1 MTRGLAGARGS
12 RRMTL
17 LSLVGAL
24 YMMVSGGPYALEEL
38 ARDVGF
44 GPAIVVLLAVPLF
57 WSVPT
62 ALMVGELAS
71 ALPEEGGYYA
81 WVRRALGP
89 FWGFQ
94 EAWLSLVASVFDMA
108 LYPTFF
114 TLYLTRLVPALG
126 AWPSAP
132 IVTGALVIATAAV
145 YNVAGARAVGN
156 GSAAMAVL
164 LMGPFAVMVALAVF
178 GHSAPAAPFAP
189 HAAASVAPDLA
200 GAVVVAM
207 WNYMGWDNASTV
219 AGEVERP
226 QRTYPRA
233 VLLAVGL
240 VAITYVVP
248 FAAMRLAGVDPSSWD
263 TGAWADE
270 ARALGGTPLGVA
282 VVVGGMLS
290 AFGMCAALSLS
301 YSRLPLALAEDGF
314 LPRDF
319 ASRRTRRGVPWL
331 SVLACAVV
339 WSLSLGMSFERLVTL
354 DIVLYGSSLL
364 LEFVALVALR
374 LREPALARPFR
385 VPGGLAVAVA
395 LGIGP
400 LGLLGFALAKNASER
415 VGPMSAPLFAGGLML
430 LGPLAY
436 VAARRLSPSA
446 GKTAQGLA
454 P

>member
-1 MTRGLAGARGS
+1 
-12 RRMTL
+12 MTL

-114 TLYLTRLVPALG
+114 TLYLTRLIPALG

-132 IVTGALVIATAAV
+132 IVTGALLLATAAA

-156 GSAAMAVL
+156 GSAAMGVL
-164 LMGPFAVMVALAVF
+164 LMGPFAVMVALVVF
-178 GHSAPAAPFAP
+178 GHSAPAGL
-189 HAAASVAPDLA
+189 HAASSVAPDLA

-233 VLLAVGL
+233 VFLAVGL

-270 ARALGGTPLGVA
+270 ARAIGGTPLGVA

-301 YSRLPLALAEDGF
+301 YSRLPLVLAEDGF
-314 LPRDF
+314 LPRAF
-319 ASRRTRRGVPWL
+319 ASRRTRRGVPWV
-331 SVLACAVV
+331 SVLVCALV
-339 WSLSLGMSFERLVTL
+339 WTVSLGMSFERLLTL

-364 LEFVALVALR
+364 LEFAALVALR
-374 LREPALARPFR
+374 VREPGLARPFR

-400 LGLLGFALAKNASER
+400 LGLLGFALVKNATER
-415 VGPMSAPLFAGGLML
+415 VGPMSAPLFAGGMML

-436 VAARRLSPSA
+436 MAARRLSPAA
-446 GKTAQGLA
+446 GKTARGLA

>member
-1 MTRGLAGARGS
+1 
-12 RRMTL
+12 
-17 LSLVGAL
+17 
-24 YMMVSGGPYALEEL
+24 
-38 ARDVGF
+38 
-44 GPAIVVLLAVPLF
+44 
-57 WSVPT
+57 
-62 ALMVGELAS
+62 MVGELAA

-114 TLYLTRLVPALG
+114 TLYLTRLVPVLG

-132 IVTGALVIATAAV
+132 IVTGALVIAMAAA
-145 YNVAGARAVGN
+145 YNVAGARAVGD

-164 LMGPFAVMVALAVF
+164 LMGPFAVMVALVVF
-178 GHSAPAAPFAP
+178 GHAAPAAAAEP
-189 HAAASVAPDLA
+189 HAATSVAPDWA

-219 AGEVERP
+219 AGEVDRP

-240 VAITYVVP
+240 VAITYVIP
-248 FAAMRLAGVDPSSWD
+248 FAAMRLAHVDPASWD

-270 ARALGGTPLGVA
+270 ARAIGGAPLGIA

-290 AFGMCAALSLS
+290 GFGMCTALSLS
-301 YSRLPLALAEDGF
+301 YSRLPFALAEDGF
-314 LPRDF
+314 LPRAF
-319 ASRRTRRGVPWL
+319 ASRRTRRGVPWV
-331 SVLACAVV
+331 SVVVCAIV
-339 WSLSLGMSFERLVTL
+339 WTLSLGMSFDRLLTL

-364 LEFVALVALR
+364 LEFAALVALR
-374 LREPALARPFR
+374 LREPGLARPFR
-385 VPGGLAVAVA
+385 VPGGLAVVVA

-400 LGLLGFALAKNASER
+400 LGLLGFALVKNASER

-436 VAARRLSPSA
+436 MAARRLSPGA

>member
-1 MTRGLAGARGS
+1 MTRRLAASG

-44 GPAIVVLLAVPLF
+44 GRAIVVLLVVPIF
-57 WSVPT
+57 WSMPT

-114 TLYLTRLVPALG
+114 TLYLTRLVPGLG
-126 AWPSAP
+126 VWPSAP
-132 IVTGALVIATAAV
+132 IVTGALVIAMAAA

-156 GSAAMAVL
+156 GSAAMGAL
-164 LMGPFAVMVALAVF
+164 LMAPFALMVALVVF
-178 GHSAPAAPFAP
+178 GHSPSAAPAAPHGGPF
-189 HAAASVAPDLA
+189 VAPDLA

-219 AGEVERP
+219 AGEVDRP

-240 VAITYVVP
+240 VAITYVIP
-248 FAAMRLAGVDPSSWD
+248 FAAMRLARVDPASWD

-270 ARALGGTPLGVA
+270 ARALGGASLEVA
-282 VVVGGMLS
+282 VVVGGMVS
-290 AFGMCAALSLS
+290 AFGMCTALSLS

-314 LPRDF
+314 LPRAF
-319 ASRRTRRGVPWL
+319 ASRRTRRGVPWV
-331 SVLACAVV
+331 SVLGCAVV
-339 WSLSLGMSFERLVTL
+339 WTLSLGLSFERLLTL

-364 LEFVALVALR
+364 LEFAALVALR
-374 LREPALARPFR
+374 LREPGLARPFR
-385 VPGGLAVAVA
+385 VPGGLGVAVA

-400 LGLLGFALAKNASER
+400 LGLLGFALVKNASER

-430 LGPLAY
+430 LGPIAY
-436 VAARRLSPSA
+436 MVARRWSPSA

>member
-1 MTRGLAGARGS
+1 MTRVLAGSRGS

-44 GPAIVVLLAVPLF
+44 GPAIVVLLAIPVL

-62 ALMVGELAS
+62 ALMVGELAA

-114 TLYLTRLVPALG
+114 TLYLTRLVPGLG
-126 AWPSAP
+126 VWPSAP
-132 IVTGALVIATAAV
+132 ILTGAFVIAMAAA

-164 LMGPFAVMVALAVF
+164 LMAPFAVMVALVVF
-178 GHSAPAAPFAP
+178 GHSARAAPPAAP
-189 HAAASVAPDLA
+189 SVAPDLA

-270 ARALGGTPLGVA
+270 ARAVGGTPLGVA

-290 AFGMCAALSLS
+290 AFGMCTALSLS

-314 LPRDF
+314 LPRAF
-319 ASRRTRRGVPWL
+319 ASRRTRRGVPWV
-331 SVLACAVV
+331 SVLVCAVV
-339 WSLSLGMSFERLVTL
+339 WTLSLGLSFERLVTL

-364 LEFVALVALR
+364 LEFAALVALR
-374 LREPALARPFR
+374 LREPGLARPFR

-400 LGLLGFALAKNASER
+400 LGLLGFALVKNASER

-436 VAARRLSPSA
+436 MAARRLSPGA
-446 GKTAQGLA
+446 GKTAPGLA

>member
-1 MTRGLAGARGS
+1 MTRVLAGARGS

-44 GPAIVVLLAVPLF
+44 GRAVVVLLAVPLF

-62 ALMVGELAS
+62 ALVVGELAS

-81 WVRRALGP
+81 WVRRGLGP

-114 TLYLTRLVPALG
+114 TLYLARLVPALG
-126 AWPSAP
+126 VWPNAP
-132 IVTGALVIATAAV
+132 IVTGALVIAVAAA
-145 YNVAGARAVGN
+145 YNVSGARAVGN

-164 LMGPFAVMVALAVF
+164 LIGPFAVMVALVVF
-178 GHSAPAAPFAP
+178 GHSVPVALAAP
-189 HAAASVAPDLA
+189 HREASGATDLA
-200 GAVVVAM
+200 GAIVVAM

-233 VLLAVGL
+233 VFLAVGL

-248 FAAMRLAGVDPSSWD
+248 FAAMALAGVDASSWD

-270 ARALGGTPLGVA
+270 ARAVGGTPLGIA
-282 VVVGGMLS
+282 VVVGGMVS
-290 AFGMCAALSLS
+290 GFGMCTALSLS
-301 YSRLPLALAEDGF
+301 YSRLPLALAEDGL
-314 LPRDF
+314 LPRAF
-319 ASRRTRRGVPWL
+319 AHRTRRGVPWVSL
-331 SVLACAVV
+331 LVCAVV
-339 WSLSLGMSFERLVTL
+339 WTLSLGMSFERLVTL

-364 LEFVALVALR
+364 LEFAALVALR
-374 LREPALARPFR
+374 LREPGLARPFR
-385 VPGGLAVAVA
+385 VPGGLAVVVA
-395 LGIGP
+395 LGVGP
-400 LGLLGFALAKNASER
+400 LGLLGFALVKNASER
-415 VGPMSAPLFAGGLML
+415 VGPMSAPLFAGALML

-436 VAARRLSPSA
+436 MAVRRLLPRA